1 MNRIVRAKDAA
12 AVHQIICDTTARM
25 CNENRVKILFLNV
38 GSEEMVALDR
48 LDLPK
53 PGLVETIN
61 FSDVPG
67 AA

>member
-1 MNRIVRAKDAA
+1 M
-12 AVHQIICDTTARM
+12 HQIICDTTARM
-25 CNENRVKILFLNV
+25 CNENRVKILFWNV